1 MASVLFADDNPDIRA
16 LASQLLGRRGHHV
29 VTASDGSEAIML
41 LTKFTP
47 DMVITDLNMPQQD
60 GCAVCRAVRESQRLS
75 HIPVVLIT
83 ALPEDDLRV
92 LQAVSESRAVVIAK
106 TDIVRLPDL
115 ADRLVSSAA

>member
-1 MASVLFADDNPDIRA
+1 MASVLFADDDPDIRA
-16 LASQLLGRRGHHV
+16 LVSQLLGRRGHHV
-29 VTASDGSEAIML
+29 VTAGNGTEAIMM
-41 LTKFTP
+41 LTEFSP

-60 GCAVCRAVRESQRLS
+60 GSAVCRAVRESQRLS
-75 HIPVVLIT
+75 HIPLVLIT

>member
-1 MASVLFADDNPDIRA
+1 MASVLFADDDPDIRA
-16 LASQLLGRRGHHV
+16 LASQLLARRGHHAL
-29 VTASDGSEAIML
+29 TAGDGTEAITL
-41 LTKFTP
+41 LTEFIP

-60 GCAVCRAVRESQRLS
+60 GCAVCRAVRESPRLS
-75 HIPVVLIT
+75 HIPLVLIT

-92 LQAVSESRAVVIAK
+92 LQAVSESRAIVIAK